1 MNASRPCLACKCS
14 PQRHGPSLGRCVVDQ
29 THAKVRVLTLRK
41 DKGRAAFGT
50 GASHLLPFLLP
61 TSMCDC
67 EHRSI
72 QEHAQRLVPA
82 HCSAAR
88 AAAVVRAWV
97 RSHIRY
103 ELREPSDSAQDSAS
117 DSAQDSAST
126 ILARRAG
133 TCTNRTTLQIAL
145 LRAAGIPAGYV
156 LVHVTEAA
164 FKDPPLLPQDHE
176 RASPIAVHVFCAAYI
191 TFEDRFEEDTGVD
204 IGWCDSGSFR
214 NYDATKPLG
223 AHYDATEPLGA
234 FRHYDATE
242 PLGASHLTEHVSHSD
257 ETRVQRRWQRGPF
270 APVQANLDHL
280 IIPCTQMWQKR
291 APST

>member
-1 MNASRPCLACKCS
+1 L
-14 PQRHGPSLGRCVVDQ
+14 
-29 THAKVRVLTLRK
+29 
-41 DKGRAAFGT
+41 
-50 GASHLLPFLLP
+50 
-61 TSMCDC
+61 CDC

-72 QEHAQRLVPA
+72 QEHAQRLIPA

-164 FKDPPLLPQDHE
+164 FKDLPLLPQDQGEGASPIAVHVTEAAFKDPPLLPQDQC
-176 RASPIAVHVFCAAYI
+176 ASPIAVHVFCAAYI
-191 TFEDRFEEDTGVD
+191 TFEEDTGVD
-204 IGWCDSGSFR
+204 IGWCDSGS
-214 NYDATKPLG
+214 
-223 AHYDATEPLGA
+223 

-280 IIPCTQMWQKR
+280 ITPCTQMWQKR
-291 APST
+291 APFT

>member
-1 MNASRPCLACKCS
+1 MNAKPPDLPRMQVLTTAPD
-14 PQRHGPSLGRCVVDQ
+14 PIFGRCVVDQ
-29 THAKVRVLTLRK
+29 TNAKVRVLTLRK
-41 DKGRAAFGT
+41 DKGRAAIGT

-103 ELREPSDSAQDSAS
+103 ELREPSNSAS
-117 DSAQDSAST
+117 DSAQDIAST
-126 ILARRAG
+126 ILSRRAG

-164 FKDPPLLPQDHE
+164 FKDPHLLPQDHQ

-191 TFEDRFEEDTGVD
+191 TFEEDTGVD
-204 IGWCDSGSFR
+204 IGWCDSGS
-214 NYDATKPLG
+214 
-223 AHYDATEPLGA
+223 

-280 IIPCTQMWQKR
+280 ITPCTQKR

>member
-1 MNASRPCLACKCS
+1 MQRCGCSLSARTRGAPPLARVRLTYFPCMHALTTA
-14 PQRHGPSLGRCVVDQ
+14 RCP
-29 THAKVRVLTLRK
+29 
-41 DKGRAAFGT
+41 FPT
-50 GASHLLPFLLP
+50 GASHLLPFLLA
-61 TSMCDC
+61 TALCDC

-72 QEHAQRLVPA
+72 QEHAQRLIPA

-117 DSAQDSAST
+117 DSAQDSASS

-176 RASPIAVHVFCAAYI
+176 GASPIAVHVFCAAYI
-191 TFEDRFEEDTGVD
+191 TFEEDTGVD
-204 IGWCDSGSFR
+204 IGWCDSGS
-214 NYDATKPLG
+214 
-223 AHYDATEPLGA
+223 

-280 IIPCTQMWQKR
+280 ITPCTQMWQKR
-291 APST
+291 APFT